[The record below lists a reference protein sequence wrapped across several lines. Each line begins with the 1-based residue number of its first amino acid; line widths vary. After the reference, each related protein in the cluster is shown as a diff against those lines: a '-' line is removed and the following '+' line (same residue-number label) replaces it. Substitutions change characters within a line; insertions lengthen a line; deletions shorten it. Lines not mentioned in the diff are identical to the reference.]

1 MIDPQASL
9 WLVRPMAIDAV
20 RLQDRTNLLL
30 VIDREERGH
39 EGQKASGKQAKG
51 FRQDTRRKRKK
62 GMVKLDGPESI
73 SGRLPNTNFVELN
86 LLPFHRETELRLGW
100 VSDAR

>member
-1 MIDPQASL
+1 MR
-9 WLVRPMAIDAV
+9 LVALAVAATALRPLRA
-20 RLQDRTNLLL
+20 RLRAKGSEDD
-30 VIDREERGH
+30 I
-39 EGQKASGKQAKG
+39 GKQAKG

-86 LLPFHRETELRLGW
+86 LLPFHRETELRLGRMP
-100 VSDAR
+100 DAGRA